1 MLKRPTESNYDKVLK
16 ILSSL
21 EYSKPVALATISRR
35 TEIKLGEVINFAKM
49 LEEEKII
56 ERGTDNGNTFY
67 TLVMHDY
74 HARVEAIFNPPPV
87 SETPAKV
94 SVDSREAIRRRRS
107 LRSAAA
113 SESASSSASLSG
125 SSDASSRPAR
135 SVAEPISAVDLLAMK
150 RSSSVNPRV
159 YDSGI
164 SSTRI
169 PRISS
174 SSQVNPMADRRSSS
188 YKSVYVSRPISRP
201 MSSSRSM
208 YTPAPPAGFDPMALE
223 RSDTNFRTQNNN
235 APVSMQPLIPSSAVA
250 QASNEVSAAELFEK
264 LEITEETPLLTVLGS
279 RPSFDVWSSCSAIV
293 NAGGGIL
300 ILGMRQY
307 GHGSDA
313 SFFIKS
319 LARPEEA
326 MTNIYKAFNDRDI
339 ISDCPKDMSFMSIVE
354 FGRKK
359 VLVLRLQPSL
369 FARAPLYLTRD
380 SFGMRTNQGCYIYRN
395 GKAER
400 CTLEETQLLW
410 ERIRLGT
417 EIPDWEQKGEI
428 LPVQM
433 SRSVKVNLPP
443 VLDDAVRPL
452 SRKVSTYGQPLPQ
465 NDYRLAHPGRPFHA
479 SLPEIEP
486 PAPSSVP
493 EPRYATGNTQIQEQK
508 AATER
513 DFKELMQ
520 DGLLDVPVKR
530 LKPNLSSAQDRD
542 TLQLLLFAE
551 DIRISKQEQQK
562 LEQQKLENAL
572 NSAEKDKAIA
582 ATPSAKKSKTA
593 AKAAE
598 TATLPLTDDLPP
610 RLSDANRAMLE
621 SIASPATEHLRLPT
635 TRLVEIAASLL
646 STARLTPVE
655 LADLLQRKLPVVR
668 TKILAAFS
676 QNPKFK
682 LVDNTYYI
690 EK

>member
-1 MLKRPTESNYDKVLK
+1 MQKRPAESNYDKVLK
-16 ILSSL
+16 ILSLL

-35 TEIKLGEVINFAKM
+35 TEIKLGEVISFAKM

-67 TLVMHDY
+67 TLVMRDY
-74 HARVEAIFNPPPV
+74 HARVEAIFNPPPPA
-87 SETPAKV
+87 ETPSKV
-94 SVDSREAIRRRRS
+94 SLDSREAIRRRRS
-107 LRSAAA
+107 LRNAA
-113 SESASSSASLSG
+113 SGENTSASASLSTN
-125 SSDASSRPAR
+125 SESAVRASRP
-135 SVAEPISAVDLLAMK
+135 SAEPISAVDLLAMK
-150 RSSSVNPRV
+150 RSSGLNPRV
-159 YDSGI
+159 YESGI
-164 SSTRI
+164 SNSRI
-169 PRISS
+169 PRIPS
-174 SSQVNPMADRRSSS
+174 SSQMNPMTDRRSSS
-188 YKSVYVSRPISRP
+188 FKSVYVSRPISRP

-208 YTPAPPAGFDPMALE
+208 YTPAPPAGFDPTALE
-223 RSDTNFRTQNNN
+223 RSDTNFKTQHNN
-235 APVSMQPLIPSSAVA
+235 APVSLQPLIPSNAVA
-250 QASNEVSAAELFEK
+250 QVSNEVSAAELFEK
-264 LEITEETPLLTVLGS
+264 LDITEDTPLLTVLGS
-279 RPSFDVWSSCSAIV
+279 RPSFDVWSSCSALV

-307 GHGSDA
+307 GHGADA

-319 LARPEEA
+319 LARPEES

-359 VLVLRLQPSL
+359 VLVMRLQPSL

-400 CTLEETQLLW
+400 CSQEETQKLW
-410 ERIRLGT
+410 ESIRLGL
-417 EIPDWEQKGEI
+417 EVPDWEQKGEI

-433 SRSVKVNLPP
+433 SRTVKVNLPP
-443 VLDDAVRPL
+443 VLDDAVRPM

-465 NDYRLAHPGRPFHA
+465 NDYRIAHPGHTFHP

-486 PAPSSVP
+486 PAPAAVP
-493 EPRYATGNTQIQEQK
+493 EPRYATANTQIQEQK

-513 DFKELMQ
+513 DFKELVQ

-530 LKPNLSSAQDRD
+530 LKPNLASAQDRD

-551 DIRISKQEQQK
+551 DIRMSKKEPKKKEPKNQQDIALASDFTTAAAPAEK
-562 LEQQKLENAL
+562 SAKTITATQK
-572 NSAEKDKAIA
+572 SAE
-582 ATPSAKKSKTA
+582 P
-593 AKAAE
+593 
-598 TATLPLTDDLPP
+598 PVTDNLPP
-610 RLSDANRAMLE
+610 RLSDDNRALLE

-646 STARLTPVE
+646 STARLTPLE
-655 LADLLQRKLPVVR
+655 LSDLLKRKLPVVR
-668 TKILAAFS
+668 TKILASFS
-676 QNPKFK
+676 QNPNFK

>member
-67 TLVMHDY
+67 TLVMRDY
-74 HARVEAIFNPPPV
+74 HAQVEAIFNPPPV

-107 LRSAAA
+107 LRSAA
-113 SESASSSASLSG
+113 SSDSASSSSSLNSI
-125 SSDASSRPAR
+125 DASPRPAR

-150 RSSSVNPRV
+150 RSSGLNPRV
-159 YDSGI
+159 YESGI
-164 SSTRI
+164 SSARI

-174 SSQVNPMADRRSSS
+174 NSQVNSMADRRSSS

-208 YTPAPPAGFDPMALE
+208 YTPAPPSGFDPMALE
-223 RSDTNFRTQNNN
+223 RSDTNFKTQNNN

-307 GHGSDA
+307 GHGTDA

-326 MTNIYKAFNDRDI
+326 MSNIYKAFNDRDI

-400 CTLEETQLLW
+400 CTLEETQALW
-410 ERIRLGT
+410 ERIRLGS

-433 SRSVKVNLPP
+433 SRSIKVNLPP
-443 VLDDAVRPL
+443 VLDDAVRPM

-465 NDYRLAHPGRPFHA
+465 NDYRIAHPGRSFHPP
-479 SLPEIEP
+479 LPEIEL
-486 PAPSSVP
+486 PAPTSAP
-493 EPRYATGNTQIQEQK
+493 ESRYATGNTQIQEQK

-530 LKPNLSSAQDRD
+530 LKPNLASAQDRD

-562 LEQQKLENAL
+562 LEQQKMEEALIPADNA
-572 NSAEKDKAIA
+572 IT
-582 ATPSAKKSKTA
+582 ATPAAKKAKTA
-593 AKAAE
+593 AKTAE
-598 TATLPLTDDLPP
+598 TAQPQATDNLPP

-668 TKILAAFS
+668 TKILSAFS
-676 QNPKFK
+676 QNPNFK
-682 LVDNTYYI
+682 LVENTYYL